1 MLATALAGVVV
12 GCLQLVLDGGD
23 GVSLALL
30 LLFVLPVYVRSL
42 VVEALLVD
50 LEAATLVL
58 IVVVA
63 VELLPNL
70 LLAVMV
76 MALVDVLLFG
86 TLSLLVRGVKD
97 ELGTGAG
104 TEGVSLSLISEAE
117 SVFFCLL
124 HGGIFF
130 FGLVL
135 FTF

>member
-86 TLSLLVRGVKD
+86 TLSLLVRGVKH

-117 SVFFCLL
+117 SVLFCLL